1 MGFTD
6 PGEHCVKDPI
16 GGHPTRGEQLD
27 VLVQIV
33 ADLANPGDAV
43 LDLGCGTGYLEHLL
57 VARRDDL
64 VLTGVDR
71 KGSALDEARE
81 RFGERVTFAEGDLTE
96 PAAIQIP
103 GRRFRFVVSVLTFHD
118 LTDAQ
123 KRATLSWA
131 RDRLSDDGL
140 ILIYDRIRLDQPAL
154 FPAQQAIWRRI
165 ERVHGAAM
173 RTADSFAAY
182 EADLSDTNRPA
193 RLDDY
198 RDWFSG
204 LGMASQV
211 LHLHGNVGLIGAAPQ

>member
-1 MGFTD
+1 V
-6 PGEHCVKDPI
+6 EDPI

-33 ADLANPGDAV
+33 TDLAKPGDAV

-57 VARRDDL
+57 EARRDDL
-64 VLTGVDR
+64 ALTGVDR
-71 KGSALDEARE
+71 KGSALDEAHT
-81 RFGERVTFAEGDLTE
+81 RFGERVTFVEGDLTA
-96 PAAIQIP
+96 PTMIQLP
-103 GRRFRFVVSVLTFHD
+103 DQRFRFIVSALTFHD

-123 KRATLSWA
+123 KQAALAWA

-140 ILIYDRIRLDQPAL
+140 ILVYDRIRLDQPTL

-182 EADLSDTNRPA
+182 ETDLSSTNRPA

-198 RDWFSG
+198 RGWFSG

-211 LHLHGNVGLIGAAPQ
+211 LHLHGNVGLIGAAPL